1 MKSVLKQQNSKAKI
15 EEFKNGL
22 ESSDEDSD
30 KIPLSDYWN
39 RVDPRADPPVENKDS
54 TTTKVS
60 NLVPVST

>member
-1 MKSVLKQQNSKAKI
+1 MKGEIVIKQEKSKAKI
-15 EEFKNGL
+15 EELKNEL

-39 RVDPRADPPVENKDS
+39 RVDPRVENKDS

-60 NLVPVST
+60 NLVAIST